1 MVNTRCTLSE
11 NNSPP
16 PQWQNASYSEFA
28 NDGTRGRTVMHLCQ
42 IYSYKKRIWRQY
54 LLQLI
59 NNMR

>member
-11 NNSPP
+11 NNSPF
-16 PQWQNASYSEFA
+16 PQWQNASSLESA
-28 NDGTRGRTVMHLCQ
+28 NDGTGGRTVMHVCQ
-42 IYSYKKRIWRQY
+42 IYSYKKKIWHQY